1 MWTLTGLMFNYL
13 LWSVIPPLRRI
24 QKELPPRSQ
33 FLPLTFTNC
42 KRNFL
47 SNHILWPHS
56 GYDEVLHLAY
66 IMSNLSICFR
76 RYHYV
81 HLRSWFRQTNHMYC
95 KAWEERKHKKAYKG
109 FDLSVPHSF
118 LTGALCEEVRCIAKV
133 GDGYRAIAGAHRYV
147 AVSASRSTS
156 LFPMWWWSF
165 CFSVLEKSC
174 ILHTA
179 IAFAALIMKTFLRK
193 HFGNCFRSSQS
204 STQDEHP

>member
-1 MWTLTGLMFNYL
+1 MWTLTGSMFNYL
-13 LWSVIPPLRRI
+13 LWSVILPLRRI
-24 QKELPPRSQ
+24 QKKLPPQSQ

-47 SNHILWPHS
+47 SNHVLRPHR

-66 IMSNLSICFR
+66 IVSNLSICFR

-81 HLRSWFRQTNHMYC
+81 NVRSWFRQTNHTYC
-95 KAWEERKHKKAYKG
+95 KAWEERKHKKAYNG
-109 FDLSVPHSF
+109 LDLSVRC
-118 LTGALCEEVRCIAKV
+118 ALRRSALYCKS
-133 GDGYRAIAGAHRYV
+133 RAIAGAHRHI
-147 AVSASRSTS
+147 AVSSRSTS
-156 LFPMWWWSF
+156 LFSMWWWSF
-165 CFSVLEKSC
+165 CFSVLEMSC

-179 IAFAALIMKTFLRK
+179 IAFAALMMKTFLRK